1 MVTLYRIFSGDVIL
15 SKGRVFL
22 RSFLFL
28 FLLYSFTLVWAL
40 LCLLAFFLPYKMR
53 FYLASCWNRG
63 VIWLAKTI
71 CGIQYQITGYENL
84 PDEPVILLSKHQ
96 SAWETIFL
104 LYAMRRPVVFVLKKE
119 LLRIPFFGWTLS
131 LLRMIPID
139 RSHGAK
145 AFRHVI
151 DKGRERLR
159 QGVWITIFPEGTRT
173 GVGEKIK
180 YKNSGTRLAI
190 ETQTKVIPVAL
201 NSGECWPRNS
211 FIKRP
216 GTITVSIGP
225 LISPEGKSPESM
237 MSEVET
243 WIESE
248 MCRISPHAYPNTNQI
263 WEKEK

>member
-1 MVTLYRIFSGDVIL
+1 MTTLYRVFPGDVIL
-15 SKGRVFL
+15 SKSRTFL

-28 FLLYSFTLVWAL
+28 SILYSFTLVWAL
-40 LCLLAFFLPYKMR
+40 ICLLAFFLPYNMR
-53 FYLASCWNRG
+53 FHLATCWNRS

-71 CGIQYQITGYENL
+71 CGIQYQVTGYENL

-104 LYAMRRPVVFVLKKE
+104 LYAMRRPVVFVMKKE
-119 LLRIPFFGWTLS
+119 LLHIPFFGWTLS

-139 RSHGAK
+139 RSHGTK
-145 AFRHVI
+145 AFRKVI
-151 DKGRERLR
+151 DKGRERLK
-159 QGVWITIFPEGTRT
+159 QGLWITIFPEGTRT
-173 GVGEKIK
+173 AVGERIK

-190 ETQTKVIPVAL
+190 ETQTRVVPVAL

-211 FIKRP
+211 FIKKP

-225 LISPEGKSPESM
+225 IISPEGKSPESM

-248 MCRISPHAYPNTNQI
+248 MCRISPHLYPDTSQI
-263 WEKEK
+263 WEEEK